1 MRLAARGRRGSFRT
15 VKRWLLLLLPA
26 PFLVALAA
34 WASACVADRVG
45 ATAARA
51 LGVVAVLLR
60 SPAPEAPALEESV
73 VPTDL
78 VEPYQPLAAPPA
90 KSKKWGAK
98 GQPSGPPVVFIS
110 RDAVLSLASTG
121 ARPRGVPVAA
131 TAFRPAGLKLL
142 GVAALSVGLRDGD
155 VLTRALGVPALSSSA
170 VIQAV
175 LAARA
180 RRASVLEGEF
190 WRGNQRWIIRVEQP
204 YLPDRQSER
213 VAEDGPRLTLRET
226 RPRLGSP

>member
-1 MRLAARGRRGSFRT
+1 

-26 PFLVALAA
+26 PFLVAFAA
-34 WASACVADRVG
+34 WASASVAERVG

-60 SPAPEAPALEESV
+60 SPAPAPPELDDSV

-78 VEPYQPLAAPPA
+78 VEASEPLAAPPVKA
-90 KSKKWGAK
+90 KKRGAK
-98 GQPSGPPVVFIS
+98 GQPSGSPVVFIS
-110 RDAVLSLASTG
+110 REAVMNLASTG
-121 ARPRGVPVAA
+121 ARPRGVPVPA
-131 TAFRPAGLKLL
+131 TALRPAGLKLL
-142 GVAALSVGLRDGD
+142 GVAGLGVGLRDGD

-180 RRASVLEGEF
+180 RHAAVLEGEF
-190 WRGNQRWIIRVEQP
+190 WRGTERWVIRVEQP
-204 YLPDRQSER
+204 YLPERHSER
-213 VAEDGPRLTLRET
+213 AVDEGPRLTLREA
-226 RPRLGSP
+226 RPRLASP